1 MSSSEIA
8 AANNAFA
15 QQTMARD
22 QYSSSIGQ
30 RSPYGGQMTNGS
42 QGDRFMA
49 QGMNHAAGVG
59 VPLAAAGMSLMGLDP
74 FSIGLKAGTAAA
86 GTFGMAGGAAV
97 GAGVALPMMAGLG
110 AAKYAGSQMMEGAS
124 QQSVL
129 NQTMRGSFNF
139 RNSAGGQGFDRQD
152 MSQIGGMVRNMSE
165 QFGPGGEI
173 TGFRELTT
181 LAGKMGSM
189 GFAQGVRD
197 VKEFSSKFKEMVTTL
212 KGMAKDLGTT
222 LEGAMEFAAASK
234 GSGVFGMGN
243 AAKFTGSVRAAS
255 VSGGLAISEV
265 TAAASI
271 GSQISRSIGGLGRQ
285 GAAAGVRTIGQIGN
299 AQQMGVLS
307 EEDIYNVTGLTGAE
321 GRQAYAANSMQK
333 AGSFLQTTKGRYTLA
348 SLAGK
353 NGQLDE
359 GGVQELLAGGM
370 DIGETKRRAGV
381 MKQTVGRANFIRNE
395 GRLRG
400 AALERIGAFLPALQ
414 LKEWA
419 ESKGVDINDMD
430 DRSMLFA
437 QRHLGM
443 GRDEVDQAVKM
454 ANALP
459 AIAQRMRDSSQ
470 DDSYFQKLAQERKQ
484 QGVEGVK
491 QRFDQAKEKINGKL
505 QSAGQNLFNAGSE
518 AIDQW
523 LNQLTGTYEHAMTE
537 KADNAIRNMK
547 WGGNKQELRQT
558 LGSGSGFRGG
568 GVSSMSAS
576 AFTAGADSKGDFLAR
591 GVKGVLMGQSM
602 AEKYSEAGYK
612 VDTSSDASVRKGM
625 QDALAF
631 SDGTKKSVN
640 GFAPMDGK
648 LRETLF
654 NAYMENPKANARER
668 IPMLQ
673 EKLRAAAQGG
683 DAKAAALLEQLT
695 KAGPG
700 QQGMLLN
707 SIEQQL
713 PLDESVRARNAP
725 DLPGMPGAGLAP
737 GVRGRGYADA
747 IMGDASLFKGTALGG
762 VVGSALSMGLLGG
775 VGAAVGGKLQSI
787 LSGDDARRSGLG
799 KYLTSEEG
807 QSNAFKLFGGGGQ
820 QIAKDTAIRMQSELH
835 KLSNQG
841 LERGERATSLAVQLS
856 AQEYG
861 EALQRHP
868 NGQIPPDEIAAITK
882 KYGASSGITT
892 SDGLRNALGVV
903 GKAASEQDTL
913 VRQEEAS
920 RVRTR
925 STAEEAK
932 MRELGIL
939 TDDGSRIRRKKSFV
953 GADGLNELITA
964 QKMSASWTG
973 DPAQQEQIRRLE
985 ISGTEKIA
993 RMSEAQRSALAQ
1005 DLAGTDIGSTV
1016 ATINADE
1023 RRISRGLKKSG
1034 ATKTLLGGLG
1044 LSLSRD
1050 QMKSMNMDDPEAQKR
1065 LEEFI
1070 IDNSGGKN
1078 MDPLSR
1084 KAVKGKTETLM
1095 AAYKHKDIASI
1106 TTAEEALKNDPAVQK
1121 AAKDKQDQDENNNPA
1136 VREAKLMNK
1145 NLLDLIGETKKVSAG
1160 VGELKMPTG
1169 DAEGGGGGSGGPT
1182 LGGVV
1187 AGAKRLFS

>member
-1 MSSSEIA
+1 MCPISSAEIA
-8 AANNAFA
+8 ALNGGYQ
-15 QQTMARD
+15 QQTMAQM
-22 QYSSSIGQ
+22 QYASGIGQ
-30 RSPYGGQMTNGS
+30 GNIYGGRMTSGVE
-42 QGDRFMA
+42 GDQLMSK
-49 QGMNHAAGVG
+49 GMNRAAGIG

-74 FSIGLKAGTAAA
+74 FSIGLKAGGAAA
-86 GTFGMAGGAAV
+86 GSLGWAGGAAV
-97 GAGVALPMMAGLG
+97 GAGVALPIMAGMG
-110 AAKYAGSQMMEGAS
+110 AAKYAGTQMMEGAS
-124 QQSVL
+124 QQSAL

-139 RNSAGGQGFDRQD
+139 RNGSGGQGFDRQD
-152 MSQIGGMVRNMSE
+152 MTQIGGMVRSMSE

-173 TGFRELTT
+173 TGFRELTS

-197 VKEFSSKFKEMVTTL
+197 VKDFSNKFKEMVTTL

-222 LEGAMEFAAASK
+222 LEGAMEFAAAAKS
-234 GSGVFGMGN
+234 SGVFGMGN
-243 AAKFTGSVRAAS
+243 AARFTGSVRAAS
-255 VSGGLAISEV
+255 VSGGLAVSEV

-307 EEDIYNVTGLTGAE
+307 EEDIYNVTGQTGAE
-321 GRQAYAANSMQK
+321 GRQAYAANSLQK

-359 GGVQELLAGGM
+359 AGVQELLAGGM
-370 DIGETKRRAGV
+370 DIEETKRRAGV

-419 ESKGVDINDMD
+419 QSKGVDINDMD

-437 QRHLGM
+437 QRQLGM

-459 AIAQRMRDSSQ
+459 AIAQRMRNSAQ
-470 DDSYFQKLAQERKQ
+470 DDSYFQKIAQDRKN
-484 QGVEGVK
+484 QGIEGVK
-491 QRFDQAKEKINGKL
+491 NRFDQAKEKINGKL
-505 QSAGQNLFNAGSE
+505 QSAGQNIFNAGSE

-523 LNQLTGTYEHAMTE
+523 LNQLTGTYEHVMTE

-547 WGGNKQELRQT
+547 WGGNKQELRMT
-558 LGSGSGFRGG
+558 LGSGAGFSGRGTMG
-568 GVSSMSAS
+568 GNVTASS
-576 AFTAGADSKGDFLAR
+576 FTGSVFNVGGILGGKSLQDSYA
-591 GVKGVLMGQSM
+591 
-602 AEKYSEAGYK
+602 EAGYK
-612 VDTSSDASVRKGM
+612 INTGSDASVRKGM
-625 QDALAF
+625 QEAQQFA
-631 SDGTKKSVN
+631 DGVKKSAS
-640 GFAPMDGK
+640 GFGPLSSS

-654 NAYMENPKANARER
+654 SAYMENPKANARER

-673 EKLRAAAQGG
+673 EKLRAAAKGG
-683 DAKAAALLEQLT
+683 DQKAAALLEQIN

-700 QQGMLLN
+700 QQGALLN

-747 IMGDASLFKGTALGG
+747 IMGGSSSFLGTALGTALGG
-762 VVGSALSMGLLGG
+762 ALGG
-775 VGAAVGGKLQSI
+775 GMFSAVTGSLAGLIGGKLQGA

-807 QSNAFKLFGGGGQ
+807 QENAFRLFGGAGQ
-820 QIAKDTAIRMQSELH
+820 QVAKDTAFRMQSELH

-841 LERGERATSLAVQLS
+841 LEKGERATSLAVQLS

-868 NGQIPPDEIAAITK
+868 DGQIPPDEIAAITK
-882 KYGASSGITT
+882 KYGVSSGITT
-892 SDGLRNALGVV
+892 AEGLKNAMGVV
-903 GKAASEQDTL
+903 GKAAREQDLL
-913 VRQEEAS
+913 VRQEESA

-925 STAEEAK
+925 ATAEETK
-932 MRELGIL
+932 MRELGVL
-939 TDDGSRIRRKKSFV
+939 TGDGAKINRKFK
-953 GADGLNELITA
+953 GADGLTELITA

-973 DPAQQEQIRRLE
+973 DPAQQEQIRNLE
-985 ISGTEKIA
+985 VSGTEKIA
-993 RMSEAQRSALAQ
+993 RMSEKQRMTLAA
-1005 DLAGTDIGSTV
+1005 DLAGTDIGATV

-1023 RRISRGLKKSG
+1023 RRISRGLKRG
-1034 ATKTLLGGLG
+1034 DATKTLLGGLG
-1044 LSLSRD
+1044 LSLTKEQS
-1050 QMKSMNMDDPEAQKR
+1050 KSMNLNDPESQKR

-1070 IDNSGGKN
+1070 IENSGGKG

-1084 KAVKGKTETLM
+1084 ESVKQKTETLM
-1095 AAYKHKDIASI
+1095 AAYKHKDVASI

-1121 AAKDKQDQDENNNPA
+1121 AAKDKQDADENNNPA

-1145 NLLDLIGETKKVSAG
+1145 NLTDLIGETKKVVSG
-1160 VGELKMPTG
+1160 IGELKKSDK
-1169 DAEGGGGGSGGPT
+1169 DAEGGGGGNAPTSGGVIST
-1182 LGGVV
+1182 V
-1187 AGAKRLFS
+1187 KNLFH